1 MKIEQLQKADPSLTL
16 IKGNQS
22 DEFVGLTTFDALID
36 DHLLFIKDK
45 KFFLRNETLIT
56 TSQFDKMGLILEEAF
71 FDGLSNEDKNFF
83 NSKFKTLLTA
93 KSVPLAMSFLS
104 KPFYDL
110 KFSELNEMVD
120 GRQMGTASVHPTAW
134 IAQGAHIGEGVEI
147 GASVKI
153 HSGVCIMSYAKIAE
167 GTEIFPNATVY
178 PFVKIGKDC
187 RIHSGSVI
195 GADGFGYNFDKGIH
209 HKVWH
214 MGSVIIESNVE
225 IGANSCVDQGT
236 FGPTRIG
243 AGTKIDNHVQIGHNV
258 VLGRGVVIC
267 GHVAIGGSTKIG
279 DYTVFGGKSGCGDG
293 YVLGQACQIAGGALV
308 NCDWP
313 DGSVVAGHPARP
325 LKEWMKG
332 VAYLRKMSL
341 GK

>member
-1 MKIEQLQKADPSLTL
+1 MKLEQLHKIDPSLTL
-16 IKGNQS
+16 IKGQMS
-22 DEFVGLTTFDALID
+22 DEFSGLTTFEHLSDS
-36 DHLLFIKDK
+36 HLLFIKDK
-45 KFFLRNETLIT
+45 KFYLRNESLIKD
-56 TSQFDKMGLILEEAF
+56 SDFKSMGVILEEKF
-71 FDGLSNEDKNFF
+71 NESLSDEDKALIT
-83 NSKFKTLLTA
+83 SKFKTVLTA

-110 KFSELNEMVD
+110 KYRELNDLVD

-147 GASVKI
+147 GEGVKI
-153 HSGVCIMSYAKIAE
+153 HSGVRIMSYAKIASH
-167 GTEIFPNATVY
+167 TEIYPNAVVY
-178 PFVKIGKDC
+178 PYVKIGSHC
-187 RIHSGSVI
+187 RIHAGASI

-214 MGSVIIESNVE
+214 MGSVIVEDHVE

-236 FGPTRIG
+236 FTPTKIG
-243 AGTKIDNHVQIGHNV
+243 AGTKIDNHVQVGHNV
-258 VLGRGVVIC
+258 VLGAGVVIC

-279 DYTVFGGKSGCGDG
+279 AYTVFGGKSGCGDG
-293 YVLGQACQIAGGALV
+293 LILGQACQVAGGALV

-332 VAYLRKMSL
+332 IAYLRKLSL